1 MMKTNINID
10 SLNERTAGDR
20 DLAFEL
26 LQMLKSDYIN
36 ELNVLNQSVNQ
47 KDYKNIANIL
57 HRIKSSVGTLG
68 FDNLMDEIEIVEKKA
83 LNFSPSDDLSIEI
96 NRIFIS
102 LKKHIVELEKIL
114 KT

>member
-1 MMKTNINID
+1 MIKTNINID
-10 SLNERTAGDR
+10 SLNERTAGDK
-20 DLAFEL
+20 DLAYEL
-26 LQMLKSDYIN
+26 LQMLKDEYDN
-36 ELNVLNQSVNQ
+36 ELKGLNQSIDKLDYQ
-47 KDYKNIANIL
+47 KIASVL

-68 FDNLMDEIEIVEKKA
+68 FDNLMEEIEIVEKKS
-83 LNFSPSDDLSIEI
+83 LKFSQSVDLSIEI